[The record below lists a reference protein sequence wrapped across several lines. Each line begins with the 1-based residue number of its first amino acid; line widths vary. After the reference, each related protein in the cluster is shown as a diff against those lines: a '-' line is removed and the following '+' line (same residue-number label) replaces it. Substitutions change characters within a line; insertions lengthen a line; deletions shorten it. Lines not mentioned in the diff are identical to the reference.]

1 MTLKEPNMT
10 NAQEPI
16 RTCAHCDGPIAST
29 KISSAQYCHANCSRK
44 ANYYR
49 KSPEERAAYNK
60 RSNTRRMT
68 KDLLPIIRQLLRSSK
83 DVESIEGTPLGRYVA
98 AQFIIARRT
107 DWRLDHALNFNN
119 ARAVLNRLA
128 GGEDELLDLEELI
141 FDHIMNAMQPIVK
154 Q

>member
-1 MTLKEPNMT
+1 MTAKYCDHL
-10 NAQEPI
+10 
-16 RTCAHCDGPIAST
+16 CA
-29 KISSAQYCHANCSRK
+29 RK

-60 RSNTRRMT
+60 RSNTRRMVN
-68 KDLLPIIRQLLRSSK
+68 DLLPIIRQLLRSAK